1 MRLITQ
7 NGQRDLPYDSY
18 IVSVGDDGF
27 VFADNVHHEGKFSRV
42 LLGVYGSEV
51 EAKLAVSE
59 MHDAWE
65 MGDSIFKFPEARK
78 RD

>member
-7 NGQRDLPYDSY
+7 NGCRDLPYDSY
-18 IVSVGDDGF
+18 FISTSEEGM
-27 VFADNVHHEGKFSRV
+27 VFADNVHHEGKYSRI
-42 LLGVYGSEV
+42 LLGVYGSEA

-65 MGDSIFKFPEARK
+65 MGDSVFRFPEARK